1 MRASLDTIGE
11 EASDEWGPPG
21 SGTSRERRARRR
33 RAHPPASVG
42 SQATRQQTWLVE
54 RVGPRGK
61 KGKRPRSRLTI
72 FLFFSFCFYF
82 LVSYL
87 NFKFEFKC
95 CGELVVKIQNK
106 HTSMDRLYLFTYLFC
121 ITSFLVFSY
130 FPILIFKFKLV
141 SRFEYKCRNTRTSS

>member
-1 MRASLDTIGE
+1 MGPTRQRHKPRA
-11 EASDEWGPPG
+11 A
-21 SGTSRERRARRR
+21 RAKKTG
-33 RAHPPASVG
+33 PPASECG
-42 SQATRQQTWLVE
+42 FPGHATADLAGGESWAA
-54 RVGPRGK
+54 GK
-61 KGKRPRSRLTI
+61 KRITAQVEANHFS
-72 FLFFSFCFYF
+72 FFSFCFYF